1 MTIPLAASDPGGE
14 AAPGPLRRVAVTGA
28 TGNVGTSLVRLLAAD
43 ARVGSVVGIARR
55 PPEEPEAL
63 GGVGTEK
70 VEWRSADDTEDDL
83 RPLFDGADVV
93 VHLTWAIQPSHDV
106 ETLWRVNVAG
116 SIRVFDA
123 VAAAGVPALV
133 HASSVGAY
141 APGPKDRMVDESW
154 PLGGVPT
161 HPYSWQKAY
170 VEQVLDGFEARH
182 PGVRVV
188 RMRPALMV
196 KAEASRDQRRLFAGP
211 LFPRRLAGDRMLTV
225 LRNAPVR
232 YQVLHTDDGADG
244 FRRAALSDAAGAF
257 NLADGVLGRAGE
269 RWERPLANL
278 AELTWRLHLQPVDP
292 GWVSLLFRTP
302 LLDATRAHTELGW
315 SPARSAEQA
324 LGSALGGMAADRHGP
339 TPALTERPSLADL

>member
-1 MTIPLAASDPGGE
+1 MQPPGVGADQE
-14 AAPGPLRRVAVTGA
+14 GHGRRVVVTGA
-28 TGNVGTSLVRLLAAD
+28 TGNVGTSLVRLLVSD
-43 ARVGSVVGIARR
+43 PRVASVVGIARR
-55 PPEEPEAL
+55 PPEDPDAVA
-63 GGVGTEK
+63 GPD
-70 VEWRSADDTEDDL
+70 VEWRAADETTDDL

-106 ETLWRVNVAG
+106 ETLWRVNVGG

-133 HASSVGAY
+133 HASSIGAY
-141 APGPKDRMVDESW
+141 TPGPKDHAVDESW

-182 PGVRVV
+182 PGVRVA

-196 KAEASRDQRRLFAGP
+196 KGEASRDQRRLFAGP
-211 LFPRRLAGDRMLTV
+211 LFPRRLAGDR
-225 LRNAPVR
+225 LRALLANAPVR
-232 YQVLHTDDGADG
+232 YQVIHTDDGADG

-278 AELTWRLHLQPVDP
+278 AELSWRLHLQPVDP
-292 GWVSLLFRTP
+292 GWVALLFRAP
-302 LLDATRAHTELGW
+302 LLDATRARTELGW
-315 SPARSAEQA
+315 EPSRSADDA
-324 LGSALGGMAADRHGP
+324 LASLVAGLAEDRHGP
-339 TPALTERPSLADL
+339 TPALTERPTLSDL